1 MIRFPCFILT
11 FLASISV
18 LAEVYELSN
27 EGKPAQLSLDKI
39 YYILPKESNAHK
51 RDCVG
56 QSSSYTGQLTLDNT
70 NEIDQY
76 RCIRWVQSSGR
87 NTGHYKFQAIDNRF
101 FQVSVPYLTWVSGD
115 FHVIGE
121 NPLDEVYFPRLSWV
135 GGNVILDMRN
145 NLEYVDTPSLKKA
158 KKLKVHF
165 RTNNV
170 DLNGQNAL
178 TELTTLE
185 LHNET
190 QDNNILLNGLAN
202 LNLLQNYYIFGGSV
216 QNSEVNTDPTDGG
229 FLEKLYTVNG
239 NLFISAY
246 YMPRLYGLGNIS
258 EVVGNLT
265 ITNTTEV
272 SSGLNDLNGLE
283 KVEQVGG
290 IFTLQKL
297 DDLQNTSG
305 VGMLQVGGLVIED
318 NPMLS
323 SLQGLYGVYIVGSG
337 SLKIHD
343 NNQLS
348 CNEITSF
355 VQHMQSKNPNII
367 VSVSGC

>member
-1 MIRFPCFILT
+1 MIRLPIFILIL
-11 FLASISV
+11 FVSIGISANTYD
-18 LAEVYELSN
+18 LSTPINKSELT
-27 EGKPAQLSLDKI
+27 LDKVL
-39 YYILPKESNAHK
+39 YILPKESNAHK
-51 RDCVG
+51 RDCVD
-56 QSSSYTGQLTLDNT
+56 QSSYHTGQLTLDNT

-76 RCIRWVQSSGR
+76 RCVRWVQSSGR
-87 NTGHYKFQAIDNRF
+87 NIGHYKFRAIDNRF

-121 NPLDEVYFPRLSWV
+121 DPLDEVYFPRLSWV
-135 GGNVILDMRN
+135 GGDVILDMRN
-145 NLEYVDTPSLKKA
+145 NLEYVDTPYLKKA

-185 LHNET
+185 LQNET

-202 LNLLQNYYIFGGSV
+202 LSLLQNYHIYGGSV
-216 QNSEVNTDPTDGG
+216 QNTESNTDPSDGG
-229 FLEKLYTVNG
+229 FLEKLLTVSG

-246 YMPRLYGLGNIS
+246 YMPRLYGLGSIS

-265 ITNTTEV
+265 ITNTTAI

-283 KVEQVGG
+283 KIERVGG
-290 IFTLQKL
+290 VFSLNKL

-305 VGMLQVGGLVIED
+305 VGKPQVGGLTIED
-318 NPMLS
+318 NPMLT
-323 SLQGLYGVYIVGSG
+323 SLQGLYDVYIVGAG
-337 SLKIHD
+337 SLKIH
-343 NNQLS
+343 NNDQLS

-355 VQHMQSKNPNII
+355 VQHMQSKNPNIV
-367 VSVSGC
+367 VSISGC